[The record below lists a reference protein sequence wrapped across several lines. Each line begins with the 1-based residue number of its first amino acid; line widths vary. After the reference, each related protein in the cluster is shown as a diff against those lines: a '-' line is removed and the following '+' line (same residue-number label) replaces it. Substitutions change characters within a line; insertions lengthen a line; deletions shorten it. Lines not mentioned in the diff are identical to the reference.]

1 MVDSQWT
8 APLDGQTLP
17 DRQSIGG
24 KAWSV
29 AHMVALG
36 LPVPPAFVITT
47 QAHAKYR
54 EEGHLWPGLLEEVE
68 EGIKRLEASTNRVFG
83 GTGKP
88 LLVSVRSGA
97 AISMP
102 GMMDTVL
109 NLGINDAV
117 EKALALECGDSA
129 FASDTHRR
137 FLALFSDIVLKSDVA
152 LAISSFPDEIRGAL
166 RDRGYQ
172 VPVEPTQQL
181 HAAIEAVFQ
190 SWNSRRARKYRDHH
204 GISHDLGTA
213 VTIQAMVFGNLNA
226 ESGTGVLFSRNP
238 LTGERTPFGEYLQC
252 AQGEDVVSGKFTP
265 EPLDAMRTK
274 MPAAHA
280 QLLQAAENLEL
291 SAREVQDIE
300 FTVESG
306 RLFILQSRTAK
317 LAPLAAART
326 SVELVSEGRI
336 SADAALKRISTDRL
350 RQLLAPTL
358 GSATVASH
366 RPLAHGEGA
375 CPGVGIGIVVT
386 DADEAERRIKQGEK
400 VVLARPTTS
409 PNDLH
414 GMIGAAA
421 VVTEEG
427 GSTSHAAVVSRA
439 LGIPCV
445 VGCGAEK
452 LMPLLGSTVTVD
464 GRSGDIFAGELD
476 VEVVDERGDAVLRQ
490 LHEWAAERSPL
501 RVIRDDE
508 VGRQVVVDLAC
519 DAEACDPDSI
529 DAALGRLLRKKAAAG
544 ARGGAIATD
553 IGVRAA
559 MAHGLQFIV
568 AEPVLPALLAAA
580 LASSH

>member
-1 MVDSQWT
+1 MASQWT
-8 APLDGQTLP
+8 APLDGETLP

-36 LPVPPAFVITT
+36 LPVPPAFVLTT

-54 EEGHLWPGLLEEVE
+54 EEGRLWPRLLEEVD
-68 EGIKRLEASTNRVFG
+68 EGIRRLEASTNRYFG
-83 GTGKP
+83 GSGSP

-109 NLGINDAV
+109 NLGINDSV

-137 FLALFSDIVLKSDVA
+137 FLALFSDIVLKAEVSVEASSSPD
-152 LAISSFPDEIRGAL
+152 AIRDAL
-166 RDRGYQ
+166 RDRGFG
-172 VPVEPTQQL
+172 VPAEPREQL

-213 VTIQAMVFGNLNA
+213 VTIQAMVFGNLNS

-238 LTGERTPFGEYLQC
+238 LTGERTPFGEFLQR

-265 EPLDAMRTK
+265 EPLDAMHAKT
-274 MPAAHA
+274 PAAHA
-280 QLLQAAENLEL
+280 QLLQAAERLEE

-300 FTVESG
+300 FTIESG

-326 SVELVSEGRI
+326 SVELVNEGKI
-336 SADAALKRISTDRL
+336 SPEAALKRISTDRL

-358 GSATVASH
+358 ASATVALH

-386 DADEAERRIKQGEK
+386 DADEAERRIKHGDK
-400 VVLARPTTS
+400 IVLARPTTS

-414 GMIGAAA
+414 GMIGAVA

-445 VGCGAEK
+445 VGCGPET
-452 LMPLLGSTVTVD
+452 LMPLVGRTVTVD
-464 GRSGDIFAGELD
+464 GRSGDMFAGGLD
-476 VEVVDERGDAVLRQ
+476 VQVVDERADSVLRQ
-490 LHEWAAERSPL
+490 LHEWANERSSL
-501 RVIRDDE
+501 RVIRNDE
-508 VGRQVVVDLAC
+508 IGHQVVIDLAA
-519 DAEACDPDSI
+519 DAEACDPDTI
-529 DAALGRLLRKKAAAG
+529 DAALGRLLRQQPASG

-559 MAHGLQFIV
+559 MGHGLQFIV
-568 AEPVLPALLAAA
+568 ADPVLPPLLAAA
-580 LASSH
+580 LASSP